1 MSQIIMAVHEHGLLR
16 PLEPLKLPERH
27 KVRIKIV
34 SEPVVDKGDEIIQ
47 FLAKMGL
54 ITPPSNPSRS
64 SSISKAERRKL
75 SDAMVKNSKQTL
87 SELAG
92 YNGFGGVTF

>member
-1 MSQIIMAVHEHGLLR
+1 MSQSIMAVYEHGILR

-27 KVRIKIV
+27 KARVKIV

-47 FLAKMGL
+47 FLAKIGL

-75 SDAMVKNSKQTL
+75 SDAMARNSKQTL
-87 SELAG
+87 SEIVIEDRG
-92 YNGFGGVTF
+92 QW

>member
-1 MSQIIMAVHEHGLLR
+1 MSQSIMAVYEHGILR
-16 PLEPLKLPERH
+16 PIEPLKLPERR

-47 FLAKMGL
+47 FLVKMGL

-75 SDAMVKNSKQTL
+75 SDAMARNSKQTL
-87 SELAG
+87 SEIVIEDRG
-92 YNGFGGVTF
+92 QW

>member
-1 MSQIIMAVHEHGLLR
+1 MSQSIMAVYEHGILR

-27 KVRIKIV
+27 KARVKIV

-75 SDAMVKNSKQTL
+75 ADAMAKDSKQTL
-87 SELAG
+87 SEIVIEDRG
-92 YNGFGGVTF
+92 RW